1 MRVCAS
7 GAHGRCEIFRIG
19 DRAVATRDEEFLK
32 KLFAAFRIEADEHVK
47 AISSGLL
54 ELEKTSTGD
63 EAAAIVET
71 VYREAHSLKGAARS
85 VNMIHVESVCQ
96 AMESV
101 LGALK
106 GGRLKASTTTFDV
119 LHGATDA
126 ITDLL
131 AGSESVEVDREVE
144 EVLGLLKAPKEDER
158 TEAAVKPERRVE
170 TVPASD
176 ESTDGA
182 GEAEQSSEAEPAGA
196 QEDRH
201 DVEESQQSV
210 VVSEAGL
217 ESADTGGERGGH
229 ANAPGESPRFAGP
242 MQSDTVRIAV
252 EKLDP
257 LLRQV
262 EEMVSVKLTSAQRVA
277 DLVSL
282 ATSIAT
288 WKQKWGSVIAN
299 ERSMGSLLLKK
310 GSHNKSDLSEAQ
322 LTKLT
327 DFLDWNETFV
337 KSVEARLKELARSA
351 ESDSRTHGSMVDDLL
366 EDMMNV
372 LMLPCSSLVE
382 VFPKL
387 VRDLS
392 REAGKEVYLEIRG
405 ADLEIDRRILEA
417 IKDPLIHLVRNAI
430 DHGIE
435 PPDVRES
442 VGKPA
447 RGNVTIA
454 FSQIS
459 GNQVELTVSDDGGGI
474 DVQKVRDVALSRGI
488 ISQQEKTHFGEQ
500 EAIALVFRSEVSTSS
515 GVTRLSGRGLGLAI
529 VREKLENLGG
539 NVSVFTAPR
548 QGTSFRILLPVTLS
562 TFRGI
567 LVESYNQPFIV
578 PTANVERVARIKR
591 EIIKTVGNKETI
603 EVDGKAI
610 PLVKLGETLQL
621 RKTDGK
627 NGHTDFIP
635 VLILRSG
642 ESVVSFSVD
651 KIVQEQEVLV
661 KPFNKQLS
669 RVRNVA
675 GATMLGTGNLVPI
688 LNVQDL
694 VKSATKRTFTPAG
707 PAIELEE
714 TEDRIKNVL
723 VVEDSITS
731 RMLLKNIL
739 ETSGYSVTTSVD
751 GADAWTVLKTNSFDL
766 VVSDVEMP
774 RMNGFELTAHIRSDE
789 ALSDLPVI
797 LVTSLGSREDRE
809 RGIDAGA
816 NAYIVKGSFDQNN
829 LLDTVE
835 RLV

>member
-1 MRVCAS
+1 M
-7 GAHGRCEIFRIG
+7 
-19 DRAVATRDEEFLK
+19 ATKDEEFLK
-32 KLFAAFRIEADEHVK
+32 KLFAAFQVEADEHVK
-47 AISSGLL
+47 AISNGLL
-54 ELEKTSTGD
+54 ELEKASESD
-63 EAAAIVET
+63 DAAEIVEM

-85 VNMIHVESVCQ
+85 VNMTDVESVCQ

-106 GGRLKASTTTFDV
+106 ANRLTPSTETFDV

-126 ITDLL
+126 ISDLL
-131 AGSESVEVDREVE
+131 AGSESVGVDGIVD
-144 EVLGLLKAPKEDER
+144 EVLGLLEAQENADKPAAQVKRQRTARKVSKEAEETTAEEPARTSQSPDEEPVAAEEEQHEPKE
-158 TEAAVKPERRVE
+158 TE
-170 TVPASD
+170 
-176 ESTDGA
+176 
-182 GEAEQSSEAEPAGA
+182 
-196 QEDRH
+196 
-201 DVEESQQSV
+201 QSV
-210 VVSEAGL
+210 VVSGAGIEASDSAR
-217 ESADTGGERGGH
+217 ESSGP
-229 ANAPGESPRFAGP
+229 ANATGESVRSTGSI
-242 MQSDTVRIAV
+242 QSDTVRIAV
-252 EKLDP
+252 DKLDP

-282 ATSIAT
+282 AGAISQ
-288 WKQKWGSVIAN
+288 WKQKWGAAIAN
-299 ERSMGSLLLKK
+299 ERSTERLLLKK
-310 GSHNKSDLSEAQ
+310 GGEVGAALTDEQLS
-322 LTKLT
+322 KLV

-337 KSVEARLKELARSA
+337 KSVESRLKELARSA
-351 ESDSRTHGSMVDDLL
+351 ENDSRNHGSMVDDLL

-372 LMLPCSSLVE
+372 LMLPCSSLVA

-392 REAGKEVYLEIRG
+392 REAGKDVYLEIRG

-435 PPDVRES
+435 SPEQRER
-442 VGKPA
+442 VGKPG
-447 RGNVTIA
+447 RGNLTIA

-459 GNQVELTVSDDGGGI
+459 GNQVELNVTDDGGGI
-474 DVQKVRDVALSRGI
+474 DATKVRDAAVARGI
-488 ISQQEKTHFGEQ
+488 ISQQEKTSFGMQ
-500 EAIALVFRSEVSTSS
+500 EAVSLVFRSEVSTSS
-515 GVTRLSGRGLGLAI
+515 SVTRLSGRGLGLAI
-529 VREKLENLGG
+529 VREKVEDLGG
-539 NVSVFTAPR
+539 NVTVFTSP
-548 QGTSFRILLPVTLS
+548 QLGSSFRILLPVTLS

-567 LVESYNQPFIV
+567 LVDAYGQPFIV
-578 PTANVERVARIKR
+578 PTANVERVGRFKK
-591 EIIKTVGNKETI
+591 EIIKTVGNKDTI
-603 EVDGKAI
+603 EVDGKTI
-610 PLVKLGETLQL
+610 PLTKLGDTLQL
-621 RKTDGK
+621 HRPDGK
-627 NGHTDFIP
+627 NGHSDFIP

-642 ESVVSFSVD
+642 ESVVAFSVD
-651 KIVQEQEVLV
+651 RIVQEQEVLV
-661 KPFNKQLS
+661 KPFNRQLS

-694 VKSATKRTFTPAG
+694 VKSATKRTFSSTG
-707 PAIELEE
+707 PDIRMEE
-714 TEDRIKNVL
+714 IEDRIKSVL

-751 GADAWTVLKTNSFDL
+751 GADAWELLKVDSFDL

-774 RMNGFELTAHIRSDE
+774 KMDGYQLTANIRSNE
-789 ALSDLPVI
+789 ALSNLPVI
-797 LVTSLGSREDRE
+797 LVTSLGSKEDRE

-829 LLDTVE
+829 LLETVE